1 MKKFFAVIGNPP
13 YQDETIGDNK
23 TFAPPIYDK
32 FIDESYE
39 IAENVELIHPA
50 RFLVN
55 AGSTPKM
62 WNKKMLSDEHFK
74 ILHFE
79 EDSSK
84 IFPNTDIKGGV
95 AVSFHSHSKI
105 FGPIGVF
112 TPNSKIQGILNKVI
126 RNPNYE
132 SLSTIIITSY
142 AYHFTDALHKDYPK
156 AEKMMSKG
164 HAYDLKSN
172 VFQNIPFVFAD
183 EKPNQGDYIR
193 ILGRLNNERVYKFIR
208 TKYVNK
214 VSNVD
219 KYKIFLSGAM
229 GRGGFGETIVDPII
243 GYPGDGSTETFLSM
257 GSFSSKQEAL
267 RISKYVKTKF
277 ARCLLGILKKTQA
290 NTPEKWKYVPLQDFT
305 SKSDIDW
312 TKSVHE
318 IDLQLYEKYGLSKEE
333 KDFIE
338 THVKEMV

>member
-126 RNPNYE
+126 RNANYE
-132 SLSTIIITSY
+132 SLSTIGN
-142 AYHFTDALHKDYPK
+142 H
-156 AEKMMSKG
+156 
-164 HAYDLKSN
+164 
-172 VFQNIPFVFAD
+172 
-183 EKPNQGDYIR
+183 
-193 ILGRLNNERVYKFIR
+193 
-208 TKYVNK
+208 
-214 VSNVD
+214 
-219 KYKIFLSGAM
+219 
-229 GRGGFGETIVDPII
+229 
-243 GYPGDGSTETFLSM
+243 
-257 GSFSSKQEAL
+257 
-267 RISKYVKTKF
+267 
-277 ARCLLGILKKTQA
+277 
-290 NTPEKWKYVPLQDFT
+290 
-305 SKSDIDW
+305 
-312 TKSVHE
+312 
-318 IDLQLYEKYGLSKEE
+318 
-333 KDFIE
+333 
-338 THVKEMV
+338 